1 MRLVNV
7 TIAAFALLALSLT
20 NVHASNRQV
29 GGLIIGGGT
38 GAIVGNAVGKNVEST
53 IIGATVG
60 GVLGYA
66 IGNELDRH
74 HGSVNKQTDVVA
86 NSQGH
91 YKRSRSSFKG
101 HNRHYNR
108 GHGRHY
114 NKFHNRHYNNK
125 TNRHR
130 DYPIVHPY
138 SGKCRKVVTVK
149 KRHNKTKRVVST
161 VCGNR
166 YRDHNRNNNRYR
178 YNDRHYR

>member
-1 MRLVNV
+1 MKPVSM
-7 TIAAFALLALSLT
+7 TIAAIALLALLLT
-20 NVHASNRQV
+20 NAHASNRQV

-74 HGSVNKQTDVVA
+74 HGSVNKHTDVVA
-86 NSQGH
+86 HSQRH
-91 YKRSRSSFKG
+91 YKRPRSSFKN
-101 HNRHYNR
+101 HNRHYNYR
-108 GHGRHY
+108 
-114 NKFHNRHYNNK
+114 

-130 DYPIVHPY
+130 DYPIYHPY
-138 SGKCRKVVTVK
+138 SGKCRKVITVK

-161 VCGNR
+161 ACGNS
-166 YRDHNRNNNRYR
+166 YRDHDRNNNRYR